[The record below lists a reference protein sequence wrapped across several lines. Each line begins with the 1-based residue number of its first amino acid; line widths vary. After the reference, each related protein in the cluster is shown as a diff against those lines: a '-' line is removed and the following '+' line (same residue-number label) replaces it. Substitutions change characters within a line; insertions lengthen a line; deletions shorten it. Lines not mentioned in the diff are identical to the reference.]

1 MTETAASVYVNE
13 FEGHLVGSVQVEL
26 TESVL
31 ANFREHLL
39 EAVQRTRPRGI
50 IIDVSAVPF
59 MDVQEFTQLRRV
71 LNMAALMGGRP
82 ILVGLQPGIVAALV
96 EMDADVEGL
105 ETAIGV
111 EQAVRRLRDSTP
123 DDEQKEFAPEFDVA
137 EEADTIA
144 GPDDAESPQQ
154 VDEPEGQKSV

>member
-1 MTETAASVYVNE
+1 MSEKAASAYVNE

-31 ANFREHLL
+31 DNFREHLL
-39 EAVQRTRPRGI
+39 EAVQRTRPMGV

-59 MDVQEFTQLRRV
+59 MDVQEFAQLRRI
-71 LNMAALMGGRP
+71 LNMTALMGGRP

-105 ETAIGV
+105 ETAISV
-111 EQAVRRLRDSTP
+111 EQAVRRLRVH
-123 DDEQKEFAPEFDVA
+123 EK
-137 EEADTIA
+137 EEAVPELEDTEDEEDMA
-144 GPDDAESPQQ
+144 DANDAEQPQQ
-154 VDEPEGQKSV
+154 VEQPEGQKDA

>member
-1 MTETAASVYVNE
+1 MSEKAASAYVNE

-31 ANFREHLL
+31 DNFREHLL
-39 EAVQRTRPRGI
+39 EAVQRTRPMGV

-59 MDVQEFTQLRRV
+59 MDVQEFAQLRRI
-71 LNMAALMGGRP
+71 LNMTALMGGRP

-105 ETAIGV
+105 ETAISV
-111 EQAVRRLRDSTP
+111 EQAVRRLRVH
-123 DDEQKEFAPEFDVA
+123 EK
-137 EEADTIA
+137 EEAVPELEDTEDEEDMA
-144 GPDDAESPQQ
+144 DADDAEQPQQ
-154 VDEPEGQKSV
+154 VEQPEGQKDA

>member
-1 MTETAASVYVNE
+1 MSEKAASAYVNE

-31 ANFREHLL
+31 DNFREHLL
-39 EAVQRTRPRGI
+39 EAVQRTRPMGV

-59 MDVQEFTQLRRV
+59 MDVQEFAQLRRI
-71 LNMAALMGGRP
+71 LNMTALMGGRP

-105 ETAIGV
+105 ETAISV
-111 EQAVRRLRDSTP
+111 EQAVRRLRVH
-123 DDEQKEFAPEFDVA
+123 EK
-137 EEADTIA
+137 EEAVPELEDTEDEEDMA
-144 GPDDAESPQQ
+144 DADDANDAEQPQQ
-154 VDEPEGQKSV
+154 VEQPEGQKDA

>member
-1 MTETAASVYVNE
+1 MSEKAASAYVNE

-31 ANFREHLL
+31 GNFREHLL
-39 EAVQRTRPRGI
+39 EAVQRTRPMGV

-59 MDVQEFTQLRRV
+59 MDVQEFAQLRRI
-71 LNMAALMGGRP
+71 LNMTALMGGRP

-105 ETAIGV
+105 ETAISV
-111 EQAVRRLRDSTP
+111 EQAVRRLRVH
-123 DDEQKEFAPEFDVA
+123 EK
-137 EEADTIA
+137 EEAVPELEDTEDEEDMA
-144 GPDDAESPQQ
+144 DADDANDAEQPQQ
-154 VDEPEGQKSV
+154 VEQPEGQKDA

>member
-1 MTETAASVYVNE
+1 MSEKAASAYVNE

-39 EAVQRTRPRGI
+39 EAVQRTRPMGV

-59 MDVQEFTQLRRV
+59 MDVQEFAQLRRI
-71 LNMAALMGGRP
+71 LNMTALMGGRP

-105 ETAIGV
+105 ETAISV
-111 EQAVRRLRDSTP
+111 EQAVRRLRVH
-123 DDEQKEFAPEFDVA
+123 EK
-137 EEADTIA
+137 EEAVPELEDTA
-144 GPDDAESPQQ
+144 DEEDMADADDADDAEQPQQ
-154 VDEPEGQKSV
+154 VEQPEGQKDA